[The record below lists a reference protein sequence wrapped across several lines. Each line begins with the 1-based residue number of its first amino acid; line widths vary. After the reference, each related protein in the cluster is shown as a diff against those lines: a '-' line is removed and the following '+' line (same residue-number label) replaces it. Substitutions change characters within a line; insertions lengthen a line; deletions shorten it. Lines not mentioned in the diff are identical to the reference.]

1 MLKVMTKNLNAKFHL
16 IKSIIEIS
24 TVDPISVAILAF
36 TIATSAAVLRRTGN
50 PMKSV
55 VITSHLHKFR
65 MVSIIEPFM
74 DNLRV
79 DLSPCPRCRSIVA
92 GS

>member
-24 TVDPISVAILAF
+24 TVDAISVAILAF
-36 TIATSAAVLRRTGN
+36 TIAVLRRTGN

-79 DLSPCPRCRSIVA
+79 DLSP
-92 GS
+92 